1 MNTVLSEQDNVE
13 HRRDLTN
20 GITILERLGIID
32 FNGHFSVRQEDGNIL
47 INTGGSVRS
56 AIGPDDFVV
65 VGPNGEIN
73 DRGPQP
79 PKELALHVA
88 VYKSRPDVKTVVHG
102 HPKWS
107 TVLSSAGMDYQVT
120 MAQGALLG
128 DVPRFS
134 SPRSVN
140 NPTIAEEVAGVLGS
154 GRAALL
160 RAHGCVVAA
169 ENVLQATVL
178 AIYME
183 LNAER
188 QVRGYSLGKPYIF
201 SPEEIE
207 SCQKGLWKQGLFE
220 KCWNYY
226 LAKFGLSAQT

>member
-1 MNTVLSEQDNVE
+1 MNTVLSEQDNFE
-13 HRRDLTN
+13 QRRDLAN

-32 FNGHFSVRQEDGNIL
+32 FNGHFSVRLEDSNII
-47 INTGGSVRS
+47 INTGSSVRS

-65 VGPNGEIN
+65 VGPNGET
-73 DRGPQP
+73 DDKGPQP
-79 PKELALHVA
+79 PKELALHVS
-88 VYKSRPDVKTVVHG
+88 VYQARPDVKTVVHG

-107 TVLSSAGMDYQVT
+107 TLLSSAGMDYQVT

-134 SPRSVN
+134 SPKSVN
-140 NPTIAEEVAGVLGS
+140 NPTIAAEVAGVLGS

-160 RAHGCVVAA
+160 KAHGCVVAA

-188 QVRGYSLGKPYIF
+188 QVRGYSLGEPYIF

-207 SCQKGLWKQGLFE
+207 ACQKGLWKQGLFE

-226 LAKFGLSAQT
+226 LAKFGLSD